1 MTQFDLSL
9 FNQYLSERKEEP
21 RTKINQELQVSNKS
35 YQLSA
40 ADFSELAEERN
51 QLFKEHHLLDFSW
64 ENSQALAG
72 FLVTEPLFYKSDY
85 LEHLSVCQAI
95 FYYLRAYHPGQIT
108 DQEIIDEIQRRYQ
121 TYQGDLEMLQGS
133 FEDFPDME
141 ADE

>member
-21 RTKINQELQVSNKS
+21 QAKINQQLQVSSKS

>member
-21 RTKINQELQVSNKS
+21 RTKINQELQVSSKS

>member
-21 RTKINQELQVSNKS
+21 RTKINQELQVSSKS

-72 FLVTEPLFYKSDY
+72 FLVTELLFYKSDY

>member
-21 RTKINQELQVSNKS
+21 RTKINQELQVSSKS

-64 ENSQALAG
+64 GNSQALAG

>member
-85 LEHLSVCQAI
+85 LEHLSICQAI
-95 FYYLRAYHPGQIT
+95 FYYLRGYHPGQIT